1 MEIPEKRSVKIWKWL
16 LPLGVLL
23 GLAAWWCF
31 HPSGRS
37 APAMV
42 LIPAGDF
49 QMGDQSMPKVGAPDE
64 LPVHTVRVS
73 AFFIGKYEVTKSE
86 WDLVRIWAL
95 QNGYTDLAEG
105 GGKAPDHP
113 VHSVSWYDVVKWCN
127 ARSQMEALTPCYTV
141 AGAVYQ
147 TGGEEGVTCD
157 WSANGYRLPTEAE
170 WEKAARG
177 GKVGLDYPWG
187 NEISHSR
194 ANFMDDQKLSKLL
207 ELWYRLVDVVNPG
220 NSRSG
225 GASGYHPAYE
235 TGNKPYTSPVGS
247 FSANGYGLYDMSGN
261 VWEWCWDRHGN
272 YSSSL
277 QTDPRGD
284 VSDSFRVLRGGSWYY
299 AANGCRVAFRGGYD
313 SAHSEDFLG
322 FRIARSSV
330 PQAGDR
336 ERRDEPERTR

>member
-1 MEIPEKRSVKIWKWL
+1 MEIPAKRSRKIWKWL

-31 HPSGRS
+31 QPSGRA

-49 QMGDQSMPKVGAPDE
+49 QMGAQSMPKLGDSNA

-73 AFFIGKYEVTKSE
+73 AFLIGNYEVTKSE

-127 ARSQMEALTPCYTV
+127 ARSQMEGLTPCYTV

-147 TGGEEGVTCD
+147 MREDSGVACD

-177 GKVGLDYPWG
+177 GKVGNDYPWG
-187 NEISHSR
+187 DSINHSR
-194 ANFMDDQKLSKLL
+194 ANFRDDQKLSKRL

-220 NSRSG
+220 RSPRAK
-225 GASGYHPAYE
+225 ASGYHPAYE
-235 TGNKPYTSPVGS
+235 TGSIPYTSPVGS

-261 VWEWCWDRHGN
+261 VLELCWDQWGN
-272 YSSSL
+272 YPSGL
-277 QTDPRGD
+277 QTDPRGTA
-284 VSDSFRVLRGGSWYY
+284 SGSLRVFRGGSWIYDADSCR
-299 AANGCRVAFRGGYD
+299 AADRSHDFPSNRYNGI
-313 SAHSEDFLG
+313 G
-322 FRIARSSV
+322 FRAARSSV
-330 PQAGDR
+330 P
-336 ERRDEPERTR
+336 